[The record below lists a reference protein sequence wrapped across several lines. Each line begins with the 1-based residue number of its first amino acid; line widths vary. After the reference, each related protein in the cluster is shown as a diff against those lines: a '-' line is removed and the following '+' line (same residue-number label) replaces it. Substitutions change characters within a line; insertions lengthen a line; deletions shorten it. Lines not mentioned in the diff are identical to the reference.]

1 MSVFTDTL
9 ASIDEDDPAL
19 TIPVGA
25 TETNTLKCVNL
36 AKAPHILYAG
46 ATGSG
51 KSVGLNIGISTI
63 MRRNDPAAIRF
74 TMIDPKRV
82 ELSQYRASAFVD
94 EVITDM
100 DAAVEALDRVVAE
113 MDRRYQL
120 FEDAAV
126 KSLDAYNLITDE
138 PLPVHVLVVDELA
151 DLMDTHSKV
160 VLPSLIR
167 LGQLARA
174 AGIHMMLATQRP
186 AADTVPKKLLGNIP
200 TRIAYMTQSD
210 VESRLIVGESGAED
224 LNGNGDLLAR
234 LPMIKGLVRAQCP
247 FISDE
252 EVAETVALAAKPTA
266 TEAEADEVDELEA
279 EADEPPATD
288 PKAGEGVDDSQAIA
302 EVIAHMDAA
311 RDTQATA
318 DADRAREQLARM
330 SESLVAMAQIEH
342 ERRQAV
348 EDARIRALNAAH
360 EAHDTKPPARARRS
374 ASLERFGWM
383 LVALVAGLAAMT
395 LNVWIGVA
403 ILTTTAML
411 GVITTRK
418 GDNGRDYQSARPGQ
432 SDGRGGHP
440 RRDETE
446 SRAAETGVE
455 RLS

>member
-100 DAAVEALDRVVAE
+100 DVAVEALDRVVAE

-252 EVAETVALAAKPTA
+252 EVAETVALTAKPPA
-266 TEAEADEVDELEA
+266 TEADEDEEDEA
-279 EADEPPATD
+279 EADEPTATE
-288 PKAGEGVDDSQAIA
+288 PEAGEGVDDSQAIA
-302 EVIAHMDAA
+302 EVIAHMEAA

-318 DADRAREQLARM
+318 DADRAREQLTRM

-383 LVALVAGLAAMT
+383 LVALVAGLAAMA

-418 GDNGRDYQSARPGQ
+418 EDNGRDYQSARPGQ

-446 SRAAETGVE
+446 SRAAETGIE
-455 RLS
+455 RLP

>member
-1 MSVFTDTL
+1 MSIFTDTL
-9 ASIDEDDPAL
+9 ASIDEADPAL
-19 TIPVGA
+19 TIPVGVTPENA
-25 TETNTLKCVNL
+25 LKCLNL

-138 PLPVHVLVVDELA
+138 PLPVYVLVVDELA
-151 DLMDTHSKV
+151 DLMDTHAKV

-224 LNGNGDLLAR
+224 LGGNGDLLAR
-234 LPMIKGLVRAQCP
+234 LPMVKGLVRAQCP
-247 FISDE
+247 FISDD
-252 EVAETVALAAKPTA
+252 EVAETVALTAQPTA
-266 TEAEADEVDELEA
+266 TEPEADEADEVEEVEA
-279 EADEPPATD
+279 TEPTATD
-288 PKAGEGVDDSQAIA
+288 AQAIA

-348 EDARIRALNAAH
+348 EDARVRALNAAH
-360 EAHDTKPPARARRS
+360 EARDTKPPARARRS
-374 ASLERFGWM
+374 ASPERFGWM

-395 LNVWIGVA
+395 LNVWVGVA
-403 ILTTTAML
+403 ILTITAML
-411 GVITTRK
+411 GVTTTRK
-418 GDNGRDYQSARPGQ
+418 EDNGRDHQSARPGQ

-455 RLS
+455 RLP